1 MAFSMPRF
9 FTIVVRQNLLDDSA
23 IYLCLHCL
31 VLFLDKFN
39 GFISGFVKILSYFLI
54 DLRQRL
60 LILCMLTISCLLLPF
75 CFCTAAIAHIG
86 QIAAASTL
94 VHLALGLSLHRHLGF
109 ELADQSGA
117 DGIDGGAEKSEFKQ
131 RATIEEH

>member
-1 MAFSMPRF
+1 MAFNMQRF

-23 IYLCLHCL
+23 INLCLHCL
-31 VLFLDKFN
+31 VLLLNKFN
-39 GFISGFVKILSYFLI
+39 SFISGFVKILSDFLI

-60 LILCMLTISCLLLPF
+60 LTISCLLLPF
-75 CFCTAAIAHIG
+75 RFCTAIAHIG

-109 ELADQSGA
+109 ELAEQSGA
-117 DGIDGGAEKSEFKQ
+117 DGTD
-131 RATIEEH
+131 